1 MSLQNVSNHKQ
12 LLIAKN
18 IERSANLAGATVTP
32 ALLADG
38 EVVVTDLAGR
48 ILTTTTA
55 AAGTVQ
61 FVQVVQG
68 QGATK
73 PLIKSNP
80 IPKAVFSARAQQYVP
95 ATQQESY
102 VGYVSATTGTGTIE
116 LPAVGTSVILRNTFK
131 TNFYQFSDKLMES
144 VVGYKVTA
152 SDTTSTL
159 VDKLTKY
166 AIQDVQRYVNIP
178 YSVERVNSSTTEA
191 VGTGTGTN
199 FIFTKGSAAVTWTGT
214 ATNLPVGTYF
224 RLATGVTNAIYKV
237 ATKSSTSLTL
247 DVPFQGATN
256 TVAAVATLQVVT
268 PVTTSG
274 TAGAGW
280 GIRFKGRAQ
289 AIFGVN
295 TFRYE
300 VSKFVTTAQNFGA
313 TTVNSAYVVPTE
325 GSGVYEQI
333 AEEEFFFQL
342 GEGMHDNA
350 LIQIPPVTMRSNV
363 ELTGTYSILDI
374 EFANQSGTMS
384 IINNP
389 VARKQVRIAANILGG
404 IATDA
409 QANVVTSGVT
419 GSEATGIREVLN
431 AFITGGVTNSFAV

>member
-18 IERSANLAGATVTP
+18 ITRSANLAAATATP
-32 ALLADG
+32 ENLADG

-55 AAGTVQ
+55 ALGTVQ
-61 FVQVVQG
+61 SVVIVQG

-80 IPKAVFSARAQQYVP
+80 IPKATFSAKAQQYVP
-95 ATQQESY
+95 ATQEVSY
-102 VGYVSATTGTGTIE
+102 IGFVGATTGTGTIE
-116 LPAVGTSVILRNTFK
+116 LPAAGTSVILRNTFK

-144 VVGYKVTA
+144 IVGYKVTA
-152 SDTTSTL
+152 STTTSIL
-159 VDKLTKY
+159 VDYLAKY
-166 AIQDVQRYVNIP
+166 AIQDVQKYVNIP
-178 YSVERVNSSTTEA
+178 FSVERVNSVASGTTVLGA
-191 VGTGTGTN
+191 SCVT
-199 FIFTKGSAAVTWTGT
+199 TKGSAVVAC
-214 ATNLPVGTYF
+214 TNLGTLAVGNYVRF
-224 RLATGVTNAIYKV
+224 GTNTDTDAPIYKV
-237 ATKSSTSLTL
+237 TALSAGVSFTIDTA
-247 DVPFQGATN
+247 FQGASATF
-256 TVAAVATLQVVT
+256 TAATSRIVT

-280 GIRFKGRAQ
+280 GIRFTGRAQ
-289 AIFGVN
+289 KVFGVN

-300 VSKFVTTAQNFGA
+300 ISKFVTTAQNFGA
-313 TTVNSAYVVPTE
+313 TTVNNAYVVPTE
-325 GSGVYEQI
+325 GSGMYEQI

-384 IINNP
+384 FINNP
-389 VARKQVRIAANILGG
+389 MARKQVRIAANILGG

-409 QANVVTSGVT
+409 QSNVVTSGVT